1 MNLCGYFYKICITNN
16 LVEYLLQ
23 KKNIWNITL
32 FLMFSCL
39 EKNQYKNHQKE
50 KANSITHAIN
60 KIKKILILRLN
71 QSK

>member
-1 MNLCGYFYKICITNN
+1 MNLCGYFYKIYITNN

-50 KANSITHAIN
+50 KENSITHAIN
-60 KIKKILILRLN
+60 KIKKY
-71 QSK
+71 

>member
-1 MNLCGYFYKICITNN
+1 MNLCGYFYKIYIINN

-39 EKNQYKNHQKE
+39 EKNQYKNPQKE

-60 KIKKILILRLN
+60 KIKKY
-71 QSK
+71 

>member
-1 MNLCGYFYKICITNN
+1 MNLCGYFYKIYITNN

-50 KANSITHAIN
+50 KENSITHAIN